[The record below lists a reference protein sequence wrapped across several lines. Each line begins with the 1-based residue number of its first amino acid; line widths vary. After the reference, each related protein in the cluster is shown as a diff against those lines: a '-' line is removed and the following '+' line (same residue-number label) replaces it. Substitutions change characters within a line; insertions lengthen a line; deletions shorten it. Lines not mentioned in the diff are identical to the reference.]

1 MRKLLLMLLTAA
13 LTTLSSQALIV
24 NNTAGHLAE
33 AVDEDVNVTTLVISG
48 TVDARDFLF
57 ITDSMNELTSLD
69 MSQATVVPY
78 DKGMALY
85 GTVTAYNGNEIPRTA
100 FFGKKLTTVS
110 LPNNLETIGFAAFAG
125 CYQLRSI
132 NLPASLTYIDD
143 YAFAGS
149 ALTSIVVPSTVVSM
163 GKGVFAR
170 CESMT
175 SAVINSKFI
184 GNFAF
189 LGDYSLNS
197 VSVGANVN
205 YILKG
210 AFNGCTALK
219 NITFDPACNLTRID
233 DEAFINSGLENIN
246 IASMGIGTIG
256 DWALAQ
262 TRLSS
267 VNLPNGMTLLGEGAL
282 SHNPLLSSVNLP
294 GMAHDNPPRHNA
306 PSHGRTINEINDFT
320 FAGDGLLHA
329 GNMLKNGVSHIGNFA
344 FYNVSQ
350 DMDTMRLPSTVVYLG
365 DRAMAGMIG
374 MQTLKTDAVDV
385 PELGNEV
392 WAGVDQPSIPLI
404 TPNSES
410 NNLYKAA
417 DQWMN
422 FFFEATE
429 DDYILGDVNGDGFVN
444 IADVTAL
451 IDYLLSGTGDVDPR
465 AADVDQDSSV
475 SITDVTALTDR
486 LLGGSA
492 KKSLKHLRALISE
505 MSLTTSDIMS
515 IDPVS
520 LRAGE
525 TRTVDVALN
534 NDEHEYVATQLEV
547 VLPQGVRLVDVVGI
561 DRGEEYSYYNIQ
573 HEIEENVYTI
583 IGITL
588 QMKPFAGQEGNIMR
602 LKIAANEDF
611 DATNAELVLTNVM
624 LVTPENTIY
633 LSDDAIARVND
644 GSGVEQIVG
653 DKQIARVRYIN
664 VAGQE
669 SETPFDGV
677 NIVVTTYTDGT
688 SSTVKVMK

>member
-1 MRKLLLMLLTAA
+1 MLLTAA

-33 AVDEDVNVTTLVISG
+33 AVDDDVNVTTLVISG

-57 ITDSMNELTSLD
+57 ITDSMNELTTLD
-69 MSQATVVPY
+69 LSQATVVPF
-78 DKGMALY
+78 DMGMALY
-85 GTVTAYNGNEIPRTA
+85 GTATAYYGNEIPRTA

-132 NLPASLTYIDD
+132 TLPATLTYIDD
-143 YAFAGS
+143 YAFSGT
-149 ALTSIVVPSTVVSM
+149 ALTSIQIPQTVVSM
-163 GKGVFAR
+163 GKGVFSR
-170 CESMT
+170 CENMT

-184 GNFAF
+184 GDFAF
-189 LGDYSLNS
+189 LGDYRLTS
-197 VSVGANVN
+197 VSVGSNVE

-233 DEAFINSGLENIN
+233 EEAFINSGLENIN
-246 IASMGIGTIG
+246 IATMGIGTIG

-267 VNLPNGMTLLGEGAL
+267 VNLPNGMTELGEGAL
-282 SHNPLLSSVNLP
+282 SHNPLLSSVNMP
-294 GMAHDNPPRHNA
+294 GMAHDNTPRHNA
-306 PSHGRTINEINDFT
+306 PSHGRTINHINDFT
-320 FAGDGLLHA
+320 FAGDGLLNA

-350 DMDTMRLPSTVVYLG
+350 EMDTMRLPSTVVYLG

-392 WAGVDQPSIPLI
+392 WAGVDQPSVPLI

-417 DQWMN
+417 DQWMD
-422 FFFEATE
+422 FFFEA
-429 DDYILGDVNGDGFVN
+429 DDFILGDVNGDGVVN
-444 IADVTAL
+444 ISDVTTL
-451 IDYLLSGTGDVDPR
+451 IDYVLSGEGDVDIR
-465 AADVDQDSSV
+465 AADMNQDSLVNIS
-475 SITDVTALTDR
+475 DVTELIDFV
-486 LLGGSA
+486 LGGA
-492 KKSLKHLRALISE
+492 ANKSLKHLRALIGE
-505 MSLTTSDIMS
+505 MSLTTSDILNLET
-515 IDPVS
+515 VS
-520 LRAGE
+520 LHAGE
-525 TRTVDVALN
+525 TGTVDVALN
-534 NDEHEYVATQLEV
+534 NDEHEYIATQFEV
-547 VLPQGVRLVDVVGI
+547 VLPQGLRLVDVVGI

-573 HEIEENVYTI
+573 HEVEKNVYTI
-583 IGITL
+583 IGVTY
-588 QMKPFAGQEGNIMR
+588 QMKPYAGQEGNIMR
-602 LKIAANEDF
+602 LKITANEDF
-611 DATNAELVLTNVM
+611 DASDAEVVLTNVM
-624 LVTPENTIY
+624 LVTPEHLIY
-633 LSDDAIARVND
+633 LADDAMARVND
-644 GSGVEQIVG
+644 GSGVEQIVT
-653 DKQIARVRYIN
+653 DRQIARVRYIN

-669 SETPFDGV
+669 SDTPFDGV

-688 SSTVKVMK
+688 SSTIKVMK

>member
-1 MRKLLLMLLTAA
+1 MRKLLFMLLTAA

-33 AVDEDVNVTTLVISG
+33 AVDDDVNVTTLVISG

-57 ITDSMNELTSLD
+57 ITDSMNELTTLD
-69 MSQATVVPY
+69 LSQATVVPF
-78 DKGMALY
+78 DMGMALY
-85 GTVTAYNGNEIPRTA
+85 GTATAYYGNEIPRTA

-132 NLPASLTYIDD
+132 TLPATLTYIDD
-143 YAFAGS
+143 YAFSGT
-149 ALTSIVVPSTVVSM
+149 ALTSIQIPQTVVSM
-163 GKGVFAR
+163 GKGVFSR
-170 CESMT
+170 CENMT

-184 GNFAF
+184 GDFAF
-189 LGDYSLNS
+189 LGDYRLSS
-197 VSVGANVN
+197 VSVGSNVE

-233 DEAFINSGLENIN
+233 EEAFINSGLENIN
-246 IASMGIGTIG
+246 IATMGIGTIG

-267 VNLPNGMTLLGEGAL
+267 VNLPNGMTELGEGAL
-282 SHNPLLSSVNLP
+282 SHNPLLSSVNMP
-294 GMAHDNPPRHNA
+294 GMAHDNTPRHNA
-306 PSHGRTINEINDFT
+306 PSHGRTINHINDFT
-320 FAGDGLLHA
+320 FAGDGLLNA

-350 DMDTMRLPSTVVYLG
+350 EMDTMRLPSTVVYLG

-392 WAGVDQPSIPLI
+392 WAGVDQPSVPLI

-417 DQWMN
+417 DQWMD
-422 FFFEATE
+422 FFFEA
-429 DDYILGDVNGDGFVN
+429 DDFILGDVNGDGVVN
-444 IADVTAL
+444 ISDVTTL
-451 IDYLLSGTGDVDPR
+451 IDYVLSGEGDVDIR
-465 AADVDQDSSV
+465 AADMNQDSLVNIS
-475 SITDVTALTDR
+475 DVTELIDFV
-486 LLGGSA
+486 LGGA
-492 KKSLKHLRALISE
+492 ANKSLKHLRALIGE
-505 MSLTTSDIMS
+505 MSLTTSDILNLET
-515 IDPVS
+515 VS
-520 LRAGE
+520 LHAGE
-525 TRTVDVALN
+525 TGTVDVALN
-534 NDEHEYVATQLEV
+534 NDEHEYIATQFEV
-547 VLPQGVRLVDVVGI
+547 VLPQGLRLVDVVGI

-573 HEIEENVYTI
+573 HEVEKNVYTI
-583 IGITL
+583 IGVTY
-588 QMKPFAGQEGNIMR
+588 QMKPYAGQEGNIMR
-602 LKIAANEDF
+602 LKITANEDF
-611 DATNAELVLTNVM
+611 DASDAEVVLTNVM
-624 LVTPENTIY
+624 LVTPEHLIY
-633 LSDDAIARVND
+633 LADDAMARVND
-644 GSGVEQIVG
+644 GSGVEQIVT
-653 DKQIARVRYIN
+653 DRQIARVRYIN

-669 SETPFDGV
+669 SDTPFDGV

>member
-1 MRKLLLMLLTAA
+1 MRKLLFMLLTAA

-33 AVDEDVNVTTLVISG
+33 AVDDDVNVTTLVISG

-57 ITDSMNELTSLD
+57 ITDSMNELTTLD
-69 MSQATVVPY
+69 LSQATVVPF
-78 DKGMALY
+78 DMGMALY
-85 GTVTAYNGNEIPRTA
+85 GTATAYYGNEIPRTA

-132 NLPASLTYIDD
+132 TLPATLTYIDD
-143 YAFAGS
+143 YAFSGT
-149 ALTSIVVPSTVVSM
+149 ALTSIQIPQTVVSM
-163 GKGVFAR
+163 GKGVFSR
-170 CESMT
+170 CENMT

-184 GNFAF
+184 GDFAF
-189 LGDYSLNS
+189 LGDYRLTS
-197 VSVGANVN
+197 VSVGSNVE

-233 DEAFINSGLENIN
+233 EEAFINSGLENIN
-246 IASMGIGTIG
+246 IATMGIGTIG

-267 VNLPNGMTLLGEGAL
+267 VNLPNGMTELGEGAL
-282 SHNPLLSSVNLP
+282 SHNPLLSSVNMP
-294 GMAHDNPPRHNA
+294 GMAHDNTPRHNA
-306 PSHGRTINEINDFT
+306 PSHGRTINHINDFT
-320 FAGDGLLHA
+320 FAGDGLLNA

-350 DMDTMRLPSTVVYLG
+350 EMDTMRLPSTVVYLG

-392 WAGVDQPSIPLI
+392 WAGVDQPSVPLI

-417 DQWMN
+417 DQWMD
-422 FFFEATE
+422 FFFEA
-429 DDYILGDVNGDGFVN
+429 DDFILGDVNGDGVVN
-444 IADVTAL
+444 ISDVTTL
-451 IDYLLSGTGDVDPR
+451 IDYVLSGEGDVDIR
-465 AADVDQDSSV
+465 AADMNQDSLVNIS
-475 SITDVTALTDR
+475 DVTELIDFV
-486 LLGGSA
+486 LGGA
-492 KKSLKHLRALISE
+492 ANKSLKHLRALIGE
-505 MSLTTSDIMS
+505 MSLTTSDILNLET
-515 IDPVS
+515 VS
-520 LRAGE
+520 LHAGE
-525 TRTVDVALN
+525 TGTVDVALN
-534 NDEHEYVATQLEV
+534 NDEHEYIATQFEV
-547 VLPQGVRLVDVVGI
+547 VLPQGLRLVDVVGI

-573 HEIEENVYTI
+573 HEVEKNVYTI
-583 IGITL
+583 IGVTY
-588 QMKPFAGQEGNIMR
+588 QMKPYAGQEGNIMR
-602 LKIAANEDF
+602 LKITANEDF
-611 DATNAELVLTNVM
+611 DASDAEVVLTNVM
-624 LVTPENTIY
+624 LVTPEHLIY
-633 LSDDAIARVND
+633 LADDAMARVND
-644 GSGVEQIVG
+644 GSGVEQIVT
-653 DKQIARVRYIN
+653 DRQIARVRYIN

-669 SETPFDGV
+669 SDTPFDGV

-688 SSTVKVMK
+688 SSTIKVMK

>member
-1 MRKLLLMLLTAA
+1 MLLTAA

-33 AVDEDVNVTTLVISG
+33 AVDDDVNVTTLVISG

-57 ITDSMNELTSLD
+57 ITDSMNELTTLD
-69 MSQATVVPY
+69 LSQATVVPF
-78 DKGMALY
+78 DMGMALY
-85 GTVTAYNGNEIPRTA
+85 GTATAYYGNEIPRTA

-125 CYQLRSI
+125 CYQLHSI
-132 NLPASLTYIDD
+132 TLPATLTYIDD
-143 YAFAGS
+143 YAFSGT
-149 ALTSIVVPSTVVSM
+149 ALTSIQIPQTVVSM
-163 GKGVFAR
+163 GKGVFSR
-170 CESMT
+170 CENMT

-184 GNFAF
+184 GDFAF
-189 LGDYSLNS
+189 LGDYRLSS
-197 VSVGANVN
+197 VSVGSNVE

-233 DEAFINSGLENIN
+233 EEAFINSGLENIN
-246 IASMGIGTIG
+246 IATMGIGTIG

-267 VNLPNGMTLLGEGAL
+267 VNLPNGMTALGEGAL
-282 SHNPLLSSVNLP
+282 SHNPLLSSVNMP
-294 GMAHDNPPRHNA
+294 GMAHDNTPRHNA
-306 PSHGRTINEINDFT
+306 PSHGRTINHINDFT
-320 FAGDGLLHA
+320 FAGDGLLNA

-350 DMDTMRLPSTVVYLG
+350 EMDTMRLPSTVVYLG

-392 WAGVDQPSIPLI
+392 WAGVDQPSVPLI

-417 DQWMN
+417 DQWMD
-422 FFFEATE
+422 FFFEA
-429 DDYILGDVNGDGFVN
+429 DDFILGDVNGDGVVN
-444 IADVTAL
+444 ISDVTTL
-451 IDYLLSGTGDVDPR
+451 IDYVLSGEGDVDIR
-465 AADVDQDSSV
+465 AADMNQDSLVNIS
-475 SITDVTALTDR
+475 DVTELIDFV
-486 LLGGSA
+486 LGGA
-492 KKSLKHLRALISE
+492 ANKSLKHLRALIGE
-505 MSLTTSDIMS
+505 MSLTTSDILNLET
-515 IDPVS
+515 VS
-520 LRAGE
+520 LHAGE
-525 TRTVDVALN
+525 TGTVDVVLN
-534 NDEHEYVATQLEV
+534 NDEHEYIATQFEV
-547 VLPQGVRLVDVVGI
+547 VLPQGLRLVDVVGI

-573 HEIEENVYTI
+573 HEVEKNVYTI
-583 IGITL
+583 IGVTY
-588 QMKPFAGQEGNIMR
+588 QMKPYAGQEGNIMR
-602 LKIAANEDF
+602 LKITANEDF
-611 DATNAELVLTNVM
+611 DASDAEIVLTNVM
-624 LVTPENTIY
+624 LVTPEHLIY
-633 LSDDAIARVND
+633 LADDAMARVND
-644 GSGVEQIVG
+644 GSGVEQIVT
-653 DKQIARVRYIN
+653 DRQIARVRYIN

-669 SETPFDGV
+669 SDTPFDGV

>member
-1 MRKLLLMLLTAA
+1 MLLTAA

-33 AVDEDVNVTTLVISG
+33 AVDDDVNVTTLVISG

-57 ITDSMNELTSLD
+57 ITDSMNELTTLD
-69 MSQATVVPY
+69 LSQATVVPF
-78 DKGMALY
+78 DMGMALY
-85 GTVTAYNGNEIPRTA
+85 GTATAYYGNEIPRTA

-132 NLPASLTYIDD
+132 TLPATLTYIDD
-143 YAFAGS
+143 YAFSGT
-149 ALTSIVVPSTVVSM
+149 ALTSIQIPQTVVSM
-163 GKGVFAR
+163 GKGVFSR
-170 CESMT
+170 CENMT

-184 GNFAF
+184 GDFAF
-189 LGDYSLNS
+189 LGDYRLSS
-197 VSVGANVN
+197 VSVGSNVE

-233 DEAFINSGLENIN
+233 EEAFINSGLENIN
-246 IASMGIGTIG
+246 IATMGIGTIG

-267 VNLPNGMTLLGEGAL
+267 VNLPNGMTELGEGAL
-282 SHNPLLSSVNLP
+282 SHNPLLSSVNMP
-294 GMAHDNPPRHNA
+294 GMAHDNTPRHNA
-306 PSHGRTINEINDFT
+306 PSHGRTINHINDFT
-320 FAGDGLLHA
+320 FAGDGLLNA

-350 DMDTMRLPSTVVYLG
+350 EMDTMRLPSTVVYLG

-392 WAGVDQPSIPLI
+392 WAGVDQPSVPLI

-417 DQWMN
+417 DQWMD
-422 FFFEATE
+422 FFFEA
-429 DDYILGDVNGDGFVN
+429 DDFILGDVNGDGVVN
-444 IADVTAL
+444 ISDVTTL
-451 IDYLLSGTGDVDPR
+451 IDYVLSGEGDVDIR
-465 AADVDQDSSV
+465 AADMNQDSLVNIS
-475 SITDVTALTDR
+475 DVTELIDFV
-486 LLGGSA
+486 LGGA
-492 KKSLKHLRALISE
+492 ANKSLKHLRALIGE
-505 MSLTTSDIMS
+505 MSLTTSDILNLET
-515 IDPVS
+515 VS
-520 LRAGE
+520 LHAGE
-525 TRTVDVALN
+525 TGTVDVALN
-534 NDEHEYVATQLEV
+534 NDEHEYIATQFEV
-547 VLPQGVRLVDVVGI
+547 VLPQGLRLVDVVGI

-573 HEIEENVYTI
+573 HEVEKNVYTI
-583 IGITL
+583 IGVTY
-588 QMKPFAGQEGNIMR
+588 QMKPYAGQEGNIMR
-602 LKIAANEDF
+602 LKITANEDF
-611 DATNAELVLTNVM
+611 DASDAEVVLTNVM
-624 LVTPENTIY
+624 LVTPEHLIY
-633 LSDDAIARVND
+633 LADDAMARVND
-644 GSGVEQIVG
+644 GSGVEQIVT
-653 DKQIARVRYIN
+653 DRQIARVRYIN

-669 SETPFDGV
+669 SDTPFDGV
-677 NIVVTTYTDGT
+677 NIVVTTYTDGA

>member
-1 MRKLLLMLLTAA
+1 MRKLLFMLLTAA

-33 AVDEDVNVTTLVISG
+33 AVDDDVNVTTLVISG

-57 ITDSMNELTSLD
+57 ITDSMNELTTLD
-69 MSQATVVPY
+69 LSQATVVPF
-78 DKGMALY
+78 DMGMALY
-85 GTVTAYNGNEIPRTA
+85 GTATAYYGNEIPRTA

-132 NLPASLTYIDD
+132 TLPATLTYIDD
-143 YAFAGS
+143 YAFSGT
-149 ALTSIVVPSTVVSM
+149 ALTSIQIPQTVVSM
-163 GKGVFAR
+163 GKGVFSR
-170 CESMT
+170 CENMT

-184 GNFAF
+184 GDFAF
-189 LGDYSLNS
+189 LGDYRLSS
-197 VSVGANVN
+197 VSVGSNVE

-233 DEAFINSGLENIN
+233 EEAFINSGLENIN
-246 IASMGIGTIG
+246 IATMGIGTIG

-267 VNLPNGMTLLGEGAL
+267 VNLPNGMTELGEGAL
-282 SHNPLLSSVNLP
+282 SHNPLLSSVNMP
-294 GMAHDNPPRHNA
+294 GMAHDNTPRHNA
-306 PSHGRTINEINDFT
+306 PSHGRTINHINDFT
-320 FAGDGLLHA
+320 FAGDGLLNA

-350 DMDTMRLPSTVVYLG
+350 EMDTMRLPSTVVYLG

-392 WAGVDQPSIPLI
+392 WAGVDQPSVPLI

-417 DQWMN
+417 DQWMD
-422 FFFEATE
+422 FFFEA
-429 DDYILGDVNGDGFVN
+429 DDFILGDVNGDGVVN
-444 IADVTAL
+444 ISDVTTL
-451 IDYLLSGTGDVDPR
+451 IDYVLSGEGDVDIR
-465 AADVDQDSSV
+465 AADMNQDSLVNIS
-475 SITDVTALTDR
+475 DVTELIDFV
-486 LLGGSA
+486 LGGA
-492 KKSLKHLRALISE
+492 ANKSLKHLRALIGE
-505 MSLTTSDIMS
+505 MSLTTSDILNLET
-515 IDPVS
+515 VS
-520 LRAGE
+520 LHAGE
-525 TRTVDVALN
+525 TGTVDVALN
-534 NDEHEYVATQLEV
+534 NDEHEYIATQFEV
-547 VLPQGVRLVDVVGI
+547 VLPQGLRLVDVVGI

-573 HEIEENVYTI
+573 HEVEKNVYTI
-583 IGITL
+583 IGVTY
-588 QMKPFAGQEGNIMR
+588 QMKPYAGQEGNIMR
-602 LKIAANEDF
+602 LKITANEDF
-611 DATNAELVLTNVM
+611 DASDAEIVLTNVM
-624 LVTPENTIY
+624 LVTPEHLIY
-633 LSDDAIARVND
+633 LADDAMARVND
-644 GSGVEQIVG
+644 GSGVEQIVT
-653 DKQIARVRYIN
+653 DRQIARVRYIN

-669 SETPFDGV
+669 SDTPFDGV

>member
-1 MRKLLLMLLTAA
+1 MLLTAA

-33 AVDEDVNVTTLVISG
+33 AVDDDVNVTTLVISG

-57 ITDSMNELTSLD
+57 ITDSMNELTTLD
-69 MSQATVVPY
+69 LSQATVVPF
-78 DKGMALY
+78 DMGMALY
-85 GTVTAYNGNEIPRTA
+85 GTATAYYGNEIPRTA

-132 NLPASLTYIDD
+132 TLPATLTYIDD
-143 YAFAGS
+143 YAFSGT
-149 ALTSIVVPSTVVSM
+149 ALTSIQIPQTVVSM
-163 GKGVFAR
+163 GKGVFSR
-170 CESMT
+170 CENMT

-184 GNFAF
+184 GDFAF
-189 LGDYSLNS
+189 LGDYRLTS
-197 VSVGANVN
+197 VSVGSNVE

-233 DEAFINSGLENIN
+233 EEAFINSGLENIN
-246 IASMGIGTIG
+246 IATMGIGTIG

-267 VNLPNGMTLLGEGAL
+267 VNLPNGMTELGEGAL
-282 SHNPLLSSVNLP
+282 SHNPLLSSVNMP
-294 GMAHDNPPRHNA
+294 GMAHDNTPRHNA
-306 PSHGRTINEINDFT
+306 PSHGRTINHINDFT
-320 FAGDGLLHA
+320 FAGDGLLSA

-350 DMDTMRLPSTVVYLG
+350 EMDTMRLPSTVVYLG

-392 WAGVDQPSIPLI
+392 WAGVDQPSVPLI

-417 DQWMN
+417 DQWMD
-422 FFFEATE
+422 FFFEA
-429 DDYILGDVNGDGFVN
+429 DDFILGDVNGDGVVN
-444 IADVTAL
+444 ISDVTTL
-451 IDYLLSGTGDVDPR
+451 IDYVLSGEGDVDIR
-465 AADVDQDSSV
+465 AADMNQDSLVNIS
-475 SITDVTALTDR
+475 DVTELIDFV
-486 LLGGSA
+486 LGGA
-492 KKSLKHLRALISE
+492 ANKSLKHLRALIGE
-505 MSLTTSDIMS
+505 MSLTTSDILNLET
-515 IDPVS
+515 VS
-520 LRAGE
+520 LHAGE
-525 TRTVDVALN
+525 TGTVDVALN
-534 NDEHEYVATQLEV
+534 NDEHEYIATQFEV
-547 VLPQGVRLVDVVGI
+547 VLPQGLRLVDVVGI

-573 HEIEENVYTI
+573 HEVEKNVYTI
-583 IGITL
+583 IGVTY
-588 QMKPFAGQEGNIMR
+588 QMKPYDGQEGNIMR
-602 LKIAANEDF
+602 LKITANEDF
-611 DATNAELVLTNVM
+611 DASDAEIVLTNVM
-624 LVTPENTIY
+624 LVTPEHLIY
-633 LSDDAIARVND
+633 LADDAMARVND
-644 GSGVEQIVG
+644 GSGVEQIVT
-653 DKQIARVRYIN
+653 DRQIARVRYIN

-669 SETPFDGV
+669 SDTPFDGV

>member
-1 MRKLLLMLLTAA
+1 MLLTAA

-33 AVDEDVNVTTLVISG
+33 AVDDDVNVTTLVISG

-57 ITDSMNELTSLD
+57 ITDSMNELTTLD
-69 MSQATVVPY
+69 LSQATVVPF
-78 DKGMALY
+78 DMGMALY
-85 GTVTAYNGNEIPRTA
+85 GTATAYYGNEIPRTA

-132 NLPASLTYIDD
+132 TLPATLTYIDD
-143 YAFAGS
+143 YAFSGT
-149 ALTSIVVPSTVVSM
+149 ALTSIQIPQTVVSM
-163 GKGVFAR
+163 GKGVFSR
-170 CESMT
+170 CENMT

-184 GNFAF
+184 GDFAF
-189 LGDYSLNS
+189 LGDYRLSS
-197 VSVGANVN
+197 VSVGPNVE

-233 DEAFINSGLENIN
+233 EEAFINSGLENIN
-246 IASMGIGTIG
+246 IATMGIGTIG

-267 VNLPNGMTLLGEGAL
+267 VNLPNGMTELGEGAL
-282 SHNPLLSSVNLP
+282 SHNPLLSSVNMP
-294 GMAHDNPPRHNA
+294 GMAHDNTPRHNA
-306 PSHGRTINEINDFT
+306 PSHGRTINHINDFT
-320 FAGDGLLHA
+320 FAGDGLLNA

-350 DMDTMRLPSTVVYLG
+350 EMDTMRLPSTVVYLG

-392 WAGVDQPSIPLI
+392 WAGVGQPSVPLI

-417 DQWMN
+417 DQWMD
-422 FFFEATE
+422 FFFEA
-429 DDYILGDVNGDGFVN
+429 DDFILGDVNGDGVVN
-444 IADVTAL
+444 ISDVTTL
-451 IDYLLSGTGDVDPR
+451 IDYVLSGEGDVDIR
-465 AADVDQDSSV
+465 AADMNQDSLVNIS
-475 SITDVTALTDR
+475 DVTELIDFV
-486 LLGGSA
+486 LGGA
-492 KKSLKHLRALISE
+492 ANKSLKHLRALIGE
-505 MSLTTSDIMS
+505 MSLTTSDILNLET
-515 IDPVS
+515 VS
-520 LRAGE
+520 LHAGE
-525 TRTVDVALN
+525 TGTVDVALN
-534 NDEHEYVATQLEV
+534 NDEHEYIATQFEV
-547 VLPQGVRLVDVVGI
+547 VLPQGLRLVDVVGI

-573 HEIEENVYTI
+573 HEVEKNVYTI
-583 IGITL
+583 IGVTY
-588 QMKPFAGQEGNIMR
+588 QMKPYAGQEGNIMR
-602 LKIAANEDF
+602 LKITANEDF
-611 DATNAELVLTNVM
+611 DASDAEIVLTNVM
-624 LVTPENTIY
+624 LVTPEHLIY
-633 LSDDAIARVND
+633 LADDAMARVND
-644 GSGVEQIVG
+644 GSGVEQIVT
-653 DKQIARVRYIN
+653 DRQIARVRYIN

-669 SETPFDGV
+669 SDTPFDGV